1 VKNEY
6 MRPASELSLP
16 VPVGTKSGDAVIIGA
31 LPGVAAT
38 DRNAG
43 TAVDTTGNIPGNA
56 SVLLD
61 DRAYIIPVTGAIT
74 GPGQAVY
81 IPAAGGAL
89 TMTSSGNVL
98 WGYTIQ
104 AADGSYATKTS
115 GTGPALVKPAKV

>member
-16 VPVGTKSGDAVIIGA
+16 VPAGTKSGDAVIVGA

-38 DRNAG
+38 DRNEG
-43 TAVDTTGNIPGNA
+43 TAVNAAGNIPGTA

-74 GPGQAVY
+74 GPGQPVY

-89 TMTSSGNVL
+89 NVSSTSAVL

-104 AADGSYATKTS
+104 AADGTYATKAS